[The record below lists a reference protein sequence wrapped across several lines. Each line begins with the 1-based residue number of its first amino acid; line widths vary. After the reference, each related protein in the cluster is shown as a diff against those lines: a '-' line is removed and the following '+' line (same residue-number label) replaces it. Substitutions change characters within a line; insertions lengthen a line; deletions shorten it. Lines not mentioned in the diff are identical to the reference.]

1 MTSQKRSDDL
11 PPDLTDVFEY
21 KDLQDFTF
29 NQKET
34 ENLVELA
41 RIVLEKQNKTFNVA
55 ISRQGHSILA
65 YFTSLISKHP
75 FLICFLNTEDMEFF
89 PLPLLQCQKDH

>member
-34 ENLVELA
+34 ETLVELA
-41 RIVLEKQNKTFNVA
+41 RIVLEKQNQTFNVA
-55 ISRQGHSILA
+55 ISRQGHTTFSQFHFVDINSA
-65 YFTSLISKHP
+65 
-75 FLICFLNTEDMEFF
+75 
-89 PLPLLQCQKDH
+89 